1 MRDRVAAGLPR
12 LLDGQL
18 ADQRAPERG
27 KKRIAATVERVRLDR
42 GKHVIVR
49 ELMSR
54 VDDQAVEGPEAK
66 RLLLDDLEVLP
77 RLAEIDGEGDDLRGV
92 LVLDPLEHH
101 GGVETTGIEEQHATD
116 LLRTGLI
123 GGRHRS
129 GRSAAI
135 RPRNAEGRRRAHHRP
150 VVLRAG

>member
-1 MRDRVAAGLPR
+1 
-12 LLDGQL
+12 
-18 ADQRAPERG
+18 
-27 KKRIAATVERVRLDR
+27 RVRLDR

-101 GGVETTGIEEQHATD
+101 RCVETAGIEEQHATD

-129 GRSAAI
+129 GRTGARDCLVVALGGVAQSAWSRKSSTRSTSCSSI
-135 RPRNAEGRRRAHHRP
+135 TSGGRN
-150 VVLRAG
+150 